1 MDDNEQAVLN
11 WINSLSPEEPIEAI
25 IDLADGYVLSTIL
38 HKIANEYF
46 TVVNRDENNE
56 WATRASN
63 MEMILLAMK
72 EYYRVELHTDVDINP
87 IDIRDMT
94 RDYNPDEMFNVLE
107 LMIGIAVQCPT
118 KSYFI
123 RAIFSLDL
131 VSQTVLKSMIENIL
145 SGNHPCINGAAKAL
159 YSSTNDDTN
168 EQLFRAQE
176 MIKHLQTERQ
186 RLMEAISVLSLNN
199 TNLIEQNDELKKRMT
214 EFENDSGHDGSST
227 QKGIS
232 TAAQYEID
240 NLKQDLDMKTIE
252 ITELQDELY
261 AVNQK
266 LASTK
271 EALDKAEST
280 ISLMNDEVDVAR
292 DKAARLIKAENTI
305 EKYQKRLEEYAS
317 LKKINQELEQK
328 IDEYLDRINELQD
341 AAKNM
346 NALNKVGE
354 QYKDKAYEEE
364 RLRLESLSAL
374 QAKDKELAELKAE
387 LKKAIESRHLME
399 VELANA
405 RMLLDQMSEDDDD
418 DGPMTISSLKEK
430 IRRLEFQLKQAQAGK
445 NGIGD
450 YQATLDDLAL
460 AKKKISDYENEILRL
475 KAQGGGASSED
486 LKKALDKIKLL
497 EDKLRNGHSRL
508 PGEELPEDDDENGST
523 SIASLKD
530 KIKRLEFEL
539 RQFKNARENG
549 EDDSKKFELDKAQ
562 NLVKLLEEQLREKGE
577 AIDRLILEKDKAETH
592 GRRALEQFK
601 EKYIGILWAMKDER
615 KTMEQKIEAI
625 ASRHE
630 RNKEA
635 YNREERLMVSAIYN
649 LGVKSMEHII
659 AQKKIL

>member
-1 MDDNEQAVLN
+1 M
-11 WINSLSPEEPIEAI
+11 
-25 IDLADGYVLSTIL
+25 
-38 HKIANEYF
+38 
-46 TVVNRDENNE
+46 
-56 WATRASN
+56 
-63 MEMILLAMK
+63 
-72 EYYRVELHTDVDINP
+72 
-87 IDIRDMT
+87 
-94 RDYNPDEMFNVLE
+94 
-107 LMIGIAVQCPT
+107 
-118 KSYFI
+118 
-123 RAIFSLDL
+123 
-131 VSQTVLKSMIENIL
+131 
-145 SGNHPCINGAAKAL
+145 
-159 YSSTNDDTN
+159 
-168 EQLFRAQE
+168 
-176 MIKHLQTERQ
+176 
-186 RLMEAISVLSLNN
+186 
-199 TNLIEQNDELKKRMT
+199 
-214 EFENDSGHDGSST
+214 
-227 QKGIS
+227 
-232 TAAQYEID
+232 
-240 NLKQDLDMKTIE
+240 
-252 ITELQDELY
+252 
-261 AVNQK
+261 NQK

-405 RMLLDQMSEDDDD
+405 RMLLDQMSEDGDD

>member
-11 WINSLSPEEPIEAI
+11 WVNTFAPEEPVESI
-25 IDLADGYVLSTIL
+25 IDLADGFLLSTIL
-38 HKIANEYF
+38 HKIAGEYF
-46 TVVNRDENNE
+46 SVVNKDANNE
-56 WATRASN
+56 WATRAGN
-63 MEMILLAMK
+63 MELILLAMK
-72 EYYRVELHTDVDINP
+72 EYYRVELNTDLDINA

-107 LMIGIAVQCPT
+107 LVIGIAVQCPT

-123 RAIFSLDL
+123 RTIFSLDL
-131 VSQTVLKSMIENIL
+131 VSQTVLKSMIENVL
-145 SGNHPCINGAAKAL
+145 SGNHPCINGAATAL
-159 YSSTNDDTN
+159 SSNAN
-168 EQLFRAQE
+168 EQTTEQLLRSQE
-176 MIKHLQTERQ
+176 MVKHLQAERQ

-199 TNLIEQNDELKKRMT
+199 TSLSEQNEEFKKKLS
-214 EFENDSGHDGSST
+214 EFENDTGNDGASA

-232 TAAQYEID
+232 TAAQFEID
-240 NLKQDLDMKTIE
+240 SLKQDLDQKNIE

-266 LASTK
+266 YSTTK
-271 EALDKAEST
+271 DALEKAEST
-280 ISLMNDEVDVAR
+280 ISLMTDEVDVAR

-305 EKYQKRLEEYAS
+305 EKYQKRLEEFSS
-317 LKKINQELEQK
+317 LRKINQELEQK
-328 IDEYLDRINELQD
+328 IDEYLDRIHELED

-405 RMLLDQMSEDDDD
+405 RMLLDQMSEDNDD

-430 IRRLEFQLKQAQAGK
+430 IRRLEFQLKQAQAGA
-445 NGIGD
+445 NGNGD
-450 YQATLDDLAL
+450 YLAVLNELAL
-460 AKKKISDYENEILRL
+460 ARKKIAEYESGLPRGSTDE
-475 KAQGGGASSED
+475 E
-486 LKKALDKIKLL
+486 LKKANERIEYL
-497 EDKLRNGHSRL
+497 EGQLRNGSSPL
-508 PGEELPEDDDENGST
+508 NGEELPEDDDGNGSS

-530 KIKRLEFEL
+530 KIKRLEFQL
-539 RQFKNARENG
+539 RQLKGLKENANDG
-549 EDDSKKFELDKAQ
+549 SQNFELEKAQ
-562 NLVKLLEEQLREKGE
+562 NLVKLLEEQLRERGE
-577 AIDRLILEKDKAETH
+577 TIELLTLEKDEAETH
-592 GRRALEQFK
+592 GRRALERFK
-601 EKYIGILWAMKDER
+601 EKYIGIFWAMKDER
-615 KTMEQKIEAI
+615 KDLEQRLTTIS
-625 ASRHE
+625 SRNE
-630 RNKEA
+630 RHKEA

-659 AQKKIL
+659 AQKKML

>member
-539 RQFKNARENG
+539 RQLKNAKENG

>member
-186 RLMEAISVLSLNN
+186 RLMEAISVLSINN
-199 TNLIEQNDELKKRMT
+199 TNLIEQNEELKKRMT

-497 EDKLRNGHSRL
+497 EDKLRNGHSRV

-539 RQFKNARENG
+539 RQLKNAKENG

>member
-123 RAIFSLDL
+123 RVIFSLDL

-405 RMLLDQMSEDDDD
+405 RMLLDQMSEDGDD

>member
-11 WINSLSPEEPIEAI
+11 WVNSFAPEEPVESI
-25 IDLADGYVLSTIL
+25 IDLADGFLLSTIL
-38 HKIANEYF
+38 HKIAGEYF
-46 TVVNRDENNE
+46 SVVNKDANNE

-63 MEMILLAMK
+63 MELILLAMK
-72 EYYRVELHTDVDINP
+72 EYYRVELNTDIDINA

-94 RDYNPDEMFNVLE
+94 RDLNPDEMFNVLE
-107 LMIGIAVQCPT
+107 LVIGIAVQCPT

-131 VSQTVLKSMIENIL
+131 VSQTVLKSMIENVL
-145 SGNHPCINGAAKAL
+145 SGNHPCINGAATSL
-159 YSSTNDDTN
+159 SSNVN
-168 EQLFRAQE
+168 EQTTEQLLRSQE
-176 MIKHLQTERQ
+176 MVKHLQAERQ

-199 TNLIEQNDELKKRMT
+199 TSLSEQNEEFKKKLS
-214 EFENDSGHDGSST
+214 EYENDTGNDGASA

-232 TAAQYEID
+232 AAAQFEID
-240 NLKQDLDMKTIE
+240 SLKQDLDQKNIE
-252 ITELQDELY
+252 VTELQDELY

-266 LASTK
+266 YSTTK
-271 EALDKAEST
+271 DALEKAEST
-280 ISLMNDEVDVAR
+280 ISLMTDEVDVAR

-305 EKYQKRLEEYAS
+305 EKYQKRLEEFAS
-317 LKKINQELEQK
+317 LRKINQELEQK
-328 IDEYLDRINELQD
+328 IDEYLDRIHALED

-346 NALNKVGE
+346 SALNKVGE

-374 QAKDKELAELKAE
+374 QAKDKEIAELKAE

-405 RMLLDQMSEDDDD
+405 RMLLDQMSEDNDD

-430 IRRLEFQLKQAQAGK
+430 IRRLEFQLKQAQAGA
-445 NGIGD
+445 NGNGD
-450 YQATLDDLAL
+450 YLSVLNELAL
-460 AKKKISDYENEILRL
+460 ARKKISEYESGLPRGSTE
-475 KAQGGGASSED
+475 EE
-486 LKKALDKIKLL
+486 LKKANERIKYL
-497 EDKLRNGHSRL
+497 EGQLRNGSSHFV
-508 PGEELPEDDDENGST
+508 EELPEDDDENGSS

-530 KIKRLEFEL
+530 KIKRLEFQL
-539 RQFKNARENG
+539 RQAKGVKENG
-549 EDDSKKFELDKAQ
+549 EDGTQNFELEKAQ
-562 NLVKLLEEQLREKGE
+562 NLVKLLEEQLRERGE
-577 AIDRLILEKDKAETH
+577 TIERLTLEKDEAETH
-592 GRRALEQFK
+592 GRRALERFK

-615 KTMEQKIEAI
+615 TDMEQRLATIS
-625 ASRHE
+625 SRNE